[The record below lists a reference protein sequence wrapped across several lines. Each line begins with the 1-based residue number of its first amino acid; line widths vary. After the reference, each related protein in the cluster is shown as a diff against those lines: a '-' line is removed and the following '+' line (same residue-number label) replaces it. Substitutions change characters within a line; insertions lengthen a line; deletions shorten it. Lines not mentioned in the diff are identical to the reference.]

1 MPGFVMATVGYLK
14 TNPDPTRAQL
24 AHGISGN
31 LCRCADYNK
40 ILDCM
45 MNAAELMRR
54 A

>member
-1 MPGFVMATVGYLK
+1 MAATGYLK
-14 TNPDPTRAQL
+14 TNPSPTRDEMRHAL
-24 AHGISGN
+24 SGN

-45 MNAAELMRR
+45 MNAAELARR